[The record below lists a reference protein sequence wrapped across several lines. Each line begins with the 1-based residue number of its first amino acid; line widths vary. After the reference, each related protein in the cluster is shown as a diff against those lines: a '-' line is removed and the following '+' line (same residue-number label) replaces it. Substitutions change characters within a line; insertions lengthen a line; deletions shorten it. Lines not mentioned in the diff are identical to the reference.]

1 MSNKALS
8 NLSKSFKW
16 LGVFALF
23 SGTNLLFG
31 QMSGFMEVDPIA
43 PAVTNDFFTFQLD
56 RFKAD
61 FFVRLAINL
70 ASMLILVRLIYYKV
84 YGRFDFFFTF
94 FMFNLIIFII
104 TFLLNSNTGFSI
116 GAAFGLFAIFAM
128 LRYRTE
134 DISARDMTYLFMSIT
149 IGLICSINGG
159 NVLELFAIN
168 AIIILAAFLIE
179 GNVFMKPEFSK
190 ILEYENIDLIK
201 PDREADLIEDLRFRT
216 GLEIHKV
223 DIKRIDFLRDTA
235 LIKIYYHTA
244 KRRNG

>member
-1 MSNKALS
+1 MCKRANRS
-8 NLSKSFKW
+8 NLNLKRFLPALLIVLSFPVMAQIP
-16 LGVFALF
+16 GVSFPEDSGLPAETAEFF
-23 SGTNLLFG
+23 SLR
-31 QMSGFMEVDPIA
+31 
-43 PAVTNDFFTFQLD
+43 LD
-56 RFKAD
+56 RFSLD

-70 ASMLILVRLIYYKV
+70 TSMLLLIRMIYYKV
-84 YGRFDFFFTF
+84 YARYDFFLTF

-159 NVLELFAIN
+159 NVLELVIIN
-168 AIIILAAFLIE
+168 FVIILAAFLIE
-179 GNVFMKPEFSK
+179 GNVFVKPEFSK
-190 ILEYENIDLIK
+190 VIEYENIDLIK
-201 PDREADLIEDLRFRT
+201 PENEAALLKDLQLRT
-216 GLEIHKV
+216 GLAIHKV

-235 LIKIYYHTA
+235 LVKIYYHNM
-244 KRRNG
+244 KH

>member
-1 MSNKALS
+1 MVFLYNIS
-8 NLSKSFKW
+8 KW
-16 LGVFALF
+16 LGLLSLVLF
-23 SGTNLLFG
+23 TNALFG
-31 QMSGFMEVDPIA
+31 QLTGFMESDPVT
-43 PAVTNDFFTFQLD
+43 PAVTNDFFRLELD

-70 ASMLILVRLIYYKV
+70 TSMLTLVRFIYYKV
-84 YGRFDFFFTF
+84 YARFDFFLTF

-190 ILEYENIDLIK
+190 SLEYENIDLIK
-201 PDREADLIEDLRFRT
+201 PDRESELIADLRFRT
-216 GLEIHKV
+216 GLDIHKV
-223 DIKRIDFLRDTA
+223 DIRRIDFLRDTA
-235 LIKIYYHTA
+235 IIKIYYHDT